1 MRCYNAGVMAFLDSV
16 RKHQVSWAVAVVVA
30 VPVVYG
36 LSGTHTS
43 CGCDDV
49 IAFFE

>member
-1 MRCYNAGVMAFLDSV
+1 MRCYNAGVMALLDNV
-16 RKHQVSWAVAVVVA
+16 HTHQVSWAVAVVVA
-30 VPVVYG
+30 VPIVYG

-43 CGCDDV
+43 RGCDNV